1 MVAHSVRQV
10 VKIVMSEDKKTN
22 FEKSLEDTL
31 GIAPSPPI
39 VQDEPP
45 KPMPPEKQQLEND
58 YNYARQNLYQVIESG
73 GSALD
78 ELVHLAKASENAR
91 AYEVVGQLIKTLS
104 DANKDLLEI
113 QNKVKRLRG
122 EDSTNNTKINNALF
136 VGSTAELQK
145 FINRRDDDG
154 NIIDIKP
161 EDNSE

>member
-1 MVAHSVRQV
+1 MVALIVRQV
-10 VKIVMSEDKKTN
+10 VKIVMDNKKTK
-22 FEKSLEDTL
+22 FEQSLEDTL

-39 VQDEPP
+39 VQEEPP
-45 KPMPPEKQQLEND
+45 KPVPPEKEQLEND
-58 YNYARQNLYQVIESG
+58 YKYARENLYQVIEAG

-154 NIIDIKP
+154 NIIDVTP
-161 EDNSE
+161 EDNGN

>member
-1 MVAHSVRQV
+1 MNDN
-10 VKIVMSEDKKTN
+10 DKKTN
-22 FEKSLEDTL
+22 FEQSMEEVL

-58 YNYARQNLYQVIESG
+58 YNYARQNLYQVIEAG

-122 EDSTNNTKINNALF
+122 EEATNNTKINNALF

-145 FINRRDDDG
+145 FINRRDEDG

-161 EDNSE
+161 EDDGN